1 MHRGLDSRLGILER
15 QCKSVEHQ
23 GSKPIE
29 PLTLGGRLLYPQIVS
44 AGVAHVLRLRTAPCM
59 RTFIS
64 TLDVDEDGSLRL
76 AIGAYYGA
84 VYGCFFIIIAWIYLA
99 LLLYKKVNSHDV
111 INC

>member
-29 PLTLGGRLLYPQIVS
+29 LLTLGGRLLYSQTVLG
-44 AGVAHVLRLRTAPCM
+44 GVAHVLRM
-59 RTFIS
+59 RTDFAHAQRNFIL

-84 VYGCFFIIIAWIYLA
+84 VYRCYYRRMDLFGVTSL
-99 LLLYKKVNSHDV
+99 
-111 INC
+111 